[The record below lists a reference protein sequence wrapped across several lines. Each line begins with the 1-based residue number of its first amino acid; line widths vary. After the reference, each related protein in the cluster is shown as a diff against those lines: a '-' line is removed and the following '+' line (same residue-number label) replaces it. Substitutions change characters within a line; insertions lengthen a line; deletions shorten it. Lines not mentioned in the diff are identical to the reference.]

1 MYNDLLRR
9 LSTLRAVVVGD
20 VMCDEYIAGHAMR
33 VSPEAPV
40 MVIRH
45 ESHRVVPGGAA
56 NVARNLC
63 ALGLSTACVGVI
75 GNDAAGELLRKHTPD
90 ERLQEDWITE
100 PGRITTRKTR
110 VLADR
115 SQQVVRIDHED
126 DSPIRQNTADQMLD
140 RVQALLNGAG
150 LLLLSD
156 YRKGVLG
163 AEEVRRLV
171 EAGHAAGAY
180 VAANAKPESLPS
192 YRGADLVSVNRA
204 EASRFLGHPVG
215 DDVAHE
221 SAEAIRNQI
230 GARSVLITL
239 GEAGMVLAA
248 REGIVTAMALH
259 DVVRALGPTIVPF
272 TERDWFEAVREYH
285 RRRSA
290 GGAPRFGECLSAV
303 VAARTGSP
311 LVGSRAAHES

>member
-239 GEAGMVLAA
+239 GEAGMVLAGPEDA
-248 REGIVTAMALH
+248 RADSEAVEVADPAGAGDTTIAACSAALAVH
-259 DVVRALGPTIVPF
+259 AEAALALRFAAALAGCVVRRHGVATPS
-272 TERDWFEAVREYH
+272 EADL
-285 RRRSA
+285 A
-290 GGAPRFGECLSAV
+290 QLA
-303 VAARTGSP
+303 
-311 LVGSRAAHES
+311 SR